1 MSVGFVFFP
10 QLLRSL
16 LTFHQI
22 RQDDLSRILNR
33 SQSYV
38 SNVLIGITTPTASEA
53 EVIRKLVNAASVD
66 DIFSNVREDP
76 K

>member
-1 MSVGFVFFP
+1 MSVGFVFCP

-22 RQDDLSRILNR
+22 RQDDLSRELNR

-38 SNVLIGITTPTASEA
+38 SNVLAGIVAPTQAEA
-53 EVIRKLVNAASVD
+53 ETIAELVHSPVRD
-66 DIFSNVREDP
+66 LFPDVREDP